1 MKQQKQEHELKS
13 KLRHGDLKKI
23 AEITGFAY
31 PHVVNAFNGR
41 VRLHP
46 MLLEVAQKIVE
57 QRSRRISEM
66 VNQLNR

>member
-46 MLLEVAQKIVE
+46 MVLLAAQKLIE
-57 QRSRRISEM
+57 ARKRKIEELTSQYK
-66 VNQLNR
+66 